1 LGVKM
6 ERRDKGG
13 RGVKDQKC
21 KQTRTVVVGSGCGC
35 IRLLQEAPRRDR
47 DPASDDPYSLAAEQE
62 LMRCIESLLRPGT
75 LACQ

>member
-1 LGVKM
+1 M

-35 IRLLQEAPRRDR
+35 IRLLRDAPGQDR
-47 DPASDDPYSLAAEQE
+47 YPTSDEPYSLAAEQE
-62 LMRCIESLLRPGT
+62 FMRYIESLLRPGT
-75 LACQ
+75 LADK